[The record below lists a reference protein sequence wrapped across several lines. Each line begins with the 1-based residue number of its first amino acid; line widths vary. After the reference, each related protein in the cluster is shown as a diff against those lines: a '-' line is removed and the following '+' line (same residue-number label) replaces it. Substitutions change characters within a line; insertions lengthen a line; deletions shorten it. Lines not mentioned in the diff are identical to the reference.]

1 MAADRYNPR
10 VIPGVILAA
19 GQSSRMGRPKAL
31 LPAGPAGPS
40 FVRRLSDALLAGGV
54 ADVIVVGRPDDRA
67 LESEVESL
75 GTGVR
80 YVVNPHAETGQ
91 LSSVIA
97 GVNAADRP
105 GVHGVLVTP
114 VDSPLVLP
122 DTVRALL
129 TAFASHRAAIV
140 RATWHGRHGHPVI
153 FGRGVFDA
161 LRHADPAVGA
171 KAVVHAHAS
180 DLIDVE
186 VDDPGVLHDIDGPDD
201 YARVFDR
208 PV

>member
-1 MAADRYNPR
+1 
-10 VIPGVILAA
+10 VILAA
-19 GQSSRMGRPKAL
+19 GQSSRMGQPKAL
-31 LPAGPAGPS
+31 LLTGPGGPS
-40 FVRRLSDALLAGGV
+40 FVRRLAAALLEGGV

-67 LESEVESL
+67 LEAEVQSI

-80 YVVNPHAETGQ
+80 FVVNAHADMGQ

-114 VDSPLVLP
+114 VDTPLVLP
-122 DTVRALL
+122 GTVRALL
-129 TAFASHRAAIV
+129 TAFASTRAAIV
-140 RATWHGRHGHPVI
+140 RATYQGQHGHPVI
-153 FGRGVFDA
+153 FGRSVFDA

-171 KAVVHAHAS
+171 KAVVRAHAS
-180 DLIDVE
+180 DLIDLE

-201 YARVFDR
+201 YARVFNR